1 MSLARLTQLFEKSS
15 DSDGQI
21 ATSTYDYK
29 KIHRGEI
36 FNFNEYDTDTDIASP
51 KQISIQTGDKP
62 AAVTLDLAVS
72 GAVTVA
78 LGEGMVVGTGGS
90 ANAGTAVTGYCR
102 NRRRKHQ
109 DNTIGVVVKKDF
121 VYGSSNNTAGT
132 VLHTDYMPA
141 ATQGALKVGSV
152 GRSSTAWILREN
164 CLYSLVITA
173 IADNTVMSWNL
184 DIHEE
189 S

>member
-1 MSLARLTQLFEKSS
+1 MSLASIYNILSHSS
-15 DSDGQI
+15 DEDGQLS
-21 ATSTYDYK
+21 TSTYDYK
-29 KIHRGEI
+29 KIHRGDI
-36 FNFNEYDTDTDIASP
+36 FSFNEYDTDTDIAGP

-62 AAVTLDLAVS
+62 AAVTLDIAVS
-72 GAVTVA
+72 AAVTVV
-78 LGEGMVVGTGGS
+78 LGEEMVIGTGGS
-90 ANAGTAVTGYCR
+90 PSAGTVVTGYNR
-102 NRRRKHQ
+102 NRSRSKK
-109 DNTIGVVVKKDF
+109 DKTIGVVVKKDF

-184 DIHEE
+184 DVHEE
-189 S
+189 D